1 MVNKDKHND
10 GFFRE
15 LFALDKIEKAP
26 EGFADRVMNIIDA
39 ENAVVGEE
47 RWSWSGWWLWA
58 SILFAIAS
66 LVAIVFFIDFSFM
79 GNIFEGL
86 ELDGSRMSQFF
97 SNLGNGLIA
106 AFEGFTVSSITVTIV
121 IAIGALFLIERLLR
135 RKPDMELPII

>member
-1 MVNKDKHND
+1 MVTEDKQND
-10 GFFRE
+10 GFFRN
-15 LFALDKIEKAP
+15 LFALDKVEKAP

-39 ENAVVGEE
+39 EGSVVPEE

-58 SILFAIAS
+58 SIFLALAS
-66 LVAIVFFIDFSFM
+66 LVVMVFFVDFSFM

-86 ELDGSRMSQFF
+86 ELDGSRMSNFF

-106 AFEGFTVSSITVTIV
+106 AFEGFSVSSITITIV